1 MKIAIRKRRSS
12 RGKTQLTEDQV
23 QHLLIGF
30 CIGSDFP
37 FESEEHRRRLWRQ
50 HKDWLMTVKIH
61 PDGLRE
67 RKPGDRMPA
76 AWFDYER

>member
-37 FESEEHRRRLWRQ
+37 FESDEHRRQLWEL
-50 HKDWLMTVKIH
+50 HKDRLLTVEIC

-67 RKPGDRMPA
+67 RKPGTYPA